1 MSRPKHEITDLTV
14 APGTLSFEARIDGDA
29 KALWIRS
36 ETPVTPLPDAA
47 LAACLMP
54 AMRTGG
60 ALALSDPVSPRLL
73 RTQLEFQ
80 AIQRAWSLDW
90 DFIEG
95 PLEEVE
101 VRAPT
106 RDAEVR
112 PPCGRVAAFFSGG
125 VDSWSTVLGNPDV
138 TDLIF
143 VRGLDLIP
151 GATHQV
157 GLGDQVEAKL
167 REAAAAIELSF
178 HVVDTNLREL
188 SDPLVRWE
196 AYNNSALAA
205 VALFFG
211 PLFDRVLISSDTD
224 HATQVPLGAS
234 RMVDQLWSTERL
246 EVFDA
251 GGRLNREQ
259 RLRAIA
265 EHPPVQ
271 GTLRVCWENRGGE
284 YNCCGCRKCVLTMI
298 SLEAMGVL
306 GRFPTFPGELDL
318 DLLAGFEIS
327 QPIQLVIWEDLL
339 DTTREAGRPD
349 LERAVELVLAT
360 GKRALALPPSYR
372 LREPGSAPIQAERRA
387 EQAELRA
394 AEAERQLDAIVSS
407 RSWRIS
413 APLRRLAERLRA
425 RRRQ

>member
-1 MSRPKHEITDLTV
+1 
-14 APGTLSFEARIDGDA
+14 
-29 KALWIRS
+29 
-36 ETPVTPLPDAA
+36 VTPPPDAA
-47 LAACLMP
+47 LAVCLLP
-54 AMRTGG
+54 AMRSGG
-60 ALALSDPVSPRLL
+60 ELALSDPLSPRLL
-73 RTQLEFQ
+73 RTQREFQ
-80 AIQRAWSLDW
+80 AIQRVWSWDW
-90 DFIEG
+90 EFSEA

-106 RDAEVR
+106 REPEPR
-112 PPCGRVAAFFSGG
+112 SPTGRVAAFFSGG
-125 VDSWSTVLGNPDV
+125 VDSWSTVLTNPDL

-151 GATHQV
+151 GAPHQV

-167 REAAAAIELSF
+167 REAAAAIELPL

-196 AYNNSALAA
+196 AYNNSALVA
-205 VALFFG
+205 VALFFE

-265 EHPPVQ
+265 EHPAVQ
-271 GTLRVCWENRGGE
+271 STLRVCWENRDGE
-284 YNCCGCRKCVLTMI
+284 YNCCRCRKCTLTMI
-298 SLEAMGVL
+298 SLEAMGVRD
-306 GRFPTFPGELDL
+306 RFPTFPEDLDL

-327 QPIQLVIWEDLL
+327 QPIQLVLWEDML

-349 LERAVELVLAT
+349 LERAVEQVVAT
-360 GKRALALPPSYR
+360 GRRALALPQSYR
-372 LREPGSAPIQAERRA
+372 VREPGSAPIQAERRA

-394 AEAERQLDAIVSS
+394 TEAERQLDAVVSS

-413 APLRRLAERLRA
+413 APLRRLAERVRA
-425 RRRQ
+425 RRAQ